1 MSLLNKSNKKKL
13 KRMESDIRSIKHILE
28 LIRTIIPVLV
38 LFLQVI
44 ILIHVI

>member
-1 MSLLNKSNKKKL
+1 MSLLNKGSKKKL

-28 LIRTIIPVLV
+28 LIRTIIHDLV

>member
-1 MSLLNKSNKKKL
+1 MSLLNTGTKKKL
-13 KRMESDIRSIKHILE
+13 IRMERDIRSIKHILE

>member
-38 LFLQVI
+38 LFLQVV